1 MSIVFYFLAWT
12 LNLYWIHRLAHVVP
26 FLKHYHFD
34 HHKVI
39 NLNDVK
45 WNWNNLLLYNDT
57 RKSTIDLWLTEV
69 IPSFIF
75 SAVTG
80 QWWIIIFYYL
90 WASIL
95 QERIEHKKTFNIPV
109 LTSGKWHL
117 IHHSHGTYNY
127 GLFIAMWDILF
138 KTNKKIDQ
146 GNAVS

>member
-12 LNLYWIHRLAHVVP
+12 LTLYWIHRLAHVVP

-39 NLNDVK
+39 ILNDVK

-90 WASIL
+90 WASLL
-95 QERIEHKKTFNIPV
+95 QERIEHLKTFNIPV